1 MRESL
6 PTPEALAA
14 WALAHFRDAPSLTLT
29 TNDQIRTFH
38 AAQPRD
44 GTPLTFSYDY
54 LWRYQASV
62 KAREAF
68 AAQFP

>member
-6 PTPEALAA
+6 PSPEDLAA
-14 WALAHFRDAPSLTLT
+14 WALTHFRDAPSLTLT
-29 TNDQIRTFH
+29 NNESIWTFKSD
-38 AAQPRD
+38 QPRD

-54 LWRYQASV
+54 LWRYQAKV
-62 KAREAF
+62 RAQEEA